1 MNIDTG
7 ARLRENWKA
16 KGSPP
21 CDHPEVAIERGD
33 RRRTTGAYVCTTCGS
48 IVTDIQGR
56 RRRAVAGSTCRPC

>member
-1 MNIDTG
+1 MNFDAG

-21 CDHPEVAIERGD
+21 CDHPEVAIERVD
-33 RRRTTGAYVCTTCGS
+33 RGQTTGAYVCTTCGS

-56 RRRAVAGSTCRPC
+56 KAAGGGGVYL